1 MNTTLDL
8 AGLGIGP
15 FNLSIAALLTEQP
28 QTNAAFFDQKDN
40 FNWHP
45 GMLLPGVRMQT
56 SYLKDLVTGVSPTN
70 TYSFLNYLVKNRRF
84 YQFLSAELTAV
95 GRKEYADYLS
105 WVSAQLPSVNFNHA
119 IESVEY
125 KNNAFQLTFSNG
137 AQHAARNLCLGTG
150 KQPYIPDS
158 AKPHLGAHC
167 FHAIDIAKRKL
178 DFTGKS
184 IAIIGGGQTG
194 AEILETIMDKHWG
207 MPRDVHWLSRRQ
219 NFEPLDESPF
229 TNEFFTPQYVDTFF
243 HQDEHTKDRVM
254 HSQKLASDGISPDT
268 LKSIYRKL
276 YEFNIDSSIGFNL
289 SMRPN
294 REMFGLE
301 KTGASYQISALNG
314 LTQKAEVSQADI
326 VILCTG
332 FDFSLPQYLEPIKD
346 RLNLDSKGR
355 YTLGESFHVDW
366 DGPKENRI
374 YAVNA
379 GRHSHGI
386 AEPQMSLMCWRSAR
400 IINDLMGKEVFDLSQ
415 SLDMVEWVTEN
426 PPALGLVG

>member
-119 IESVEY
+119 IETVEY
-125 KNNAFQLTFSNG
+125 KNSAFQLTFSNG
-137 AQHAARNLCLGTG
+137 AQHTARNLCLGTG